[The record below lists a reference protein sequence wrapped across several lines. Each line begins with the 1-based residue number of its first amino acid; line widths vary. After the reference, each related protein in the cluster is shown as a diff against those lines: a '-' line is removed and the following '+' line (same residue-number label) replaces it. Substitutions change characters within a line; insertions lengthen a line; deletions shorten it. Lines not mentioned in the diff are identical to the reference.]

1 MKELEKLS
9 LIELKSYKEL
19 IERRMEELRRHQVD
33 DEYFPP
39 YTDKEINELKNLEK
53 KAAKALS
60 AVNKLIRKNLD
71 DFISKLDLD

>member
-1 MKELEKLS
+1 MENLEKLS

-19 IERRMEELRRHQVD
+19 IENRMEELRRHQID

-39 YTDKEINELKNLEK
+39 YTEKEIHELKVIEK

-60 AVNKLIRKNLD
+60 TVNKLIRQNLD
-71 DFISKLDLD
+71 NFINQLEL